1 VTRSRLGRRSSRR
14 RAASL
19 APWLAAAAAFAA
31 VAASAAIPTPEK
43 VTGAVA
49 SANAAAGRAVPL
61 LLHVRLRIDG
71 GAPSAEGELA
81 VHPSGLAR
89 LELRNR
95 WGFVERH
102 LLQGSSYQA
111 SRDGELLSDPHP
123 FLPPLFL
130 LQATSGDALAAALA
144 SYGIAEQQV
153 ALGRMGTHDCYVI
166 GGRLVGRAS
175 GEEPLLPSM
184 WVDMV
189 TFEPLR
195 VVRAD
200 GVEYRFGPNTVF
212 SGIRVPSW
220 VDIQSGQGLRAR
232 LEIVDAAR
240 ADAPAAL
247 FQADWLTTPP
257 AAPAE

>member
-1 VTRSRLGRRSSRR
+1 VLWGVAAVV
-14 RAASL
+14 AAS
-19 APWLAAAAAFAA
+19 
-31 VAASAAIPTPEK
+31 AASAAIPPAEK
-43 VTGAVA
+43 ITRAVA
-49 SANAAAGRAVPL
+49 NANAAAGRAVPL
-61 LLHVRLRIDG
+61 LLQVRLRVDG

-102 LLQGSSYQA
+102 LLQGNSYQA
-111 SRDGELLSDPHP
+111 SRDGEMLSDPHP

-144 SYGIAEQQV
+144 SYGVAEQQV
-153 ALGRMGTHDCYVI
+153 ALGRMGAHDCYVI
-166 GGRLVGRAS
+166 GGRLFGRTL
-175 GEEPLLPSM
+175 GEEPLLPAL

-189 TFEPLR
+189 TFSPLR

-200 GVEYRFGPNTVF
+200 GIEYVFGPNRVF
-212 SGIRVPSW
+212 DGIRVPSW
-220 VDIQSGQGLRAR
+220 VDILSGRGLRAR
-232 LEIVDAAR
+232 IEIVDASR

-247 FQADWLTTPP
+247 FQADWLRT
-257 AAPAE
+257 APTASGE